1 MAKAFPQGPACFW
14 EAQNMF
20 IKEYLTSFKGK
31 LTALVMTAILLP
43 MIISSLLLGSMLE
56 RRLRASFESRMEAGL
71 ETYSL
76 ILNNKEKELMQGLSR
91 IASDNT
97 LQITLEL
104 GIIPQLR
111 KYLETQIEVL
121 RFSTLIVADAQ
132 KQVVASKGKVF
143 SEFISDEESKLITKG
158 TDALIGHTKPIYKGN
173 DLLGYVLGA
182 VSLKESNFLEHLHEK
197 LVDNYAIWVDSELIA
212 TNLRSNVLP
221 TDWKFEEMRDTKDA
235 WLSTDD
241 YKIMVK
247 TIDFG
252 NRRLSYG
259 VLLPLDEQR
268 REFWMMVGL
277 IGSVVISLFGLIM
290 LLLRRFMRE
299 LIRPVT
305 QLTKAASNIEKGK
318 EIPYLDDQRTD
329 EFGQMAVAFKR
340 MVENLK
346 GSEQELKDHRDRLQ
360 ELVKER
366 TAELEATQQE
376 ATELSEFLKK
386 MFGRYLSTEVMNSL
400 LENPS
405 ALELGGERRNVTILM
420 SDLRGFTALSERL
433 EPEQVVKLL
442 NGYFEVMVEVV
453 HQYNGTINEIIGDS
467 LLVIFGAPQE
477 MPDRAQRAIACA
489 IAMQNAMAEVNEKN
503 RNNGLPEL
511 ETGIGLHDTEVIVG
525 NIGSSKRIK
534 YSVVGSGVN
543 MASRIESYT
552 VGGQI
557 LISESVRKEASG
569 ILRIDGQRE
578 VLPKGA
584 EEPLRIYEI
593 GGIASRYN
601 IALEEKDSELVI
613 LRQKLPL
620 RYTILEG
627 KHVDKKGLEGLVVR
641 LSKKSAE
648 IASEEPVELLT
659 NLKMNLGD
667 VYEELAVKDFYGKV
681 MERLGEN
688 GNSYLVRF
696 TSVPP
701 EVVSYFQAH
710 QQHAVKPSAS

>member
-1 MAKAFPQGPACFW
+1 V
-14 EAQNMF
+14 F
-20 IKEYLTSFKGK
+20 IKEYLTAFKGK

-43 MIISSLLLGSMLE
+43 MIVSSLLLGGMLE
-56 RRLRASFESRMEAGL
+56 RRLRVSFESRLEAGL
-71 ETYSL
+71 KTFSL
-76 ILNNKEKELMQGLSR
+76 ILNNKEEELIQGLSR

-121 RFSTLIVADAQ
+121 RFSTLTVVDAQ
-132 KQVVASKGKVF
+132 KQLVASKGTVF
-143 SEFISDEESKLITKG
+143 SGFINDEESKLVTKG
-158 TDALIGHTKPIYKGN
+158 IDTLIGHSKPIYKGN

-182 VSLKESNFLEHLHEK
+182 VSLKEGNFLEYLHEK
-197 LVDNYAIWVDSELIA
+197 LVDNYAIWVDSKLIA
-212 TNLRSNVLP
+212 TDLRSTVLP
-221 TDWKFEEMRDTKDA
+221 RDWTFHEMSETKYT
-235 WLSTDD
+235 WTGTDD
-241 YKIMVK
+241 YKIMVE

-252 NRRLSYG
+252 KRRLTYG

-268 REFWMMVGL
+268 REFWTMVGL

-290 LLLRRFMRE
+290 LLLRRFMHE

-305 QLTKAASNIEKGK
+305 QLTKAASNIERGK

-346 GSEQELKDHRDRLQ
+346 RSEQELKDHRDHLQ

-366 TAELEATQQE
+366 TAELEATHQE

-405 ALELGGERRNVTILM
+405 ALELGGERRNITIMM

-433 EPEQVVKLL
+433 EPEQVVKML

-489 IAMQNAMAEVNEKN
+489 IAMQNAMTKVNEEN
-503 RNNGLPEL
+503 RNRGLPEL
-511 ETGIGLHDTEVIVG
+511 EIGIGIHDTEVIVG

-534 YSVVGSGVN
+534 YSVVGRGVN
-543 MASRIESYT
+543 MTSRIESYT

-557 LISESVRKEASG
+557 LISESVRKEAGG

-584 EEPLRIYEI
+584 EVPLRIYEI
-593 GGIASRYN
+593 GGVAGRHN
-601 IALEEKDSELVI
+601 IALERKDSDLVT
-613 LRQKLPL
+613 LRQKLTL
-620 RYTILEG
+620 WYTILEG
-627 KHVDKKGLEGLVVR
+627 KHVGKKGLEGLLVR

-648 IASEEPVELLT
+648 IAFDEPVELLT

-681 MERLGEN
+681 IERLGEN

>member
-1 MAKAFPQGPACFW
+1 
-14 EAQNMF
+14 
-20 IKEYLTSFKGK
+20 
-31 LTALVMTAILLP
+31 
-43 MIISSLLLGSMLE
+43 
-56 RRLRASFESRMEAGL
+56 
-71 ETYSL
+71 
-76 ILNNKEKELMQGLSR
+76 MQGLSR

-299 LIRPVT
+299 LIGPVT

-433 EPEQVVKLL
+433 EPEQVVKML

>member
-1 MAKAFPQGPACFW
+1 
-14 EAQNMF
+14 MF

-43 MIISSLLLGSMLE
+43 MIVSSLLLGGMLE
-56 RRLRASFESRMEAGL
+56 RRLRASFESRLEAGL
-71 ETYSL
+71 KTFSL
-76 ILNNKEKELMQGLSR
+76 ILNNKEKELIQGLSR

-104 GIIPQLR
+104 GITPQLR
-111 KYLETQIEVL
+111 KYLEAQIEVL

-132 KQVVASKGKVF
+132 KQAVASAGKVF
-143 SEFISDEESKLITKG
+143 SVFINDEGSRLVTQG
-158 TDALIGHTKPIYKGN
+158 TDTLIGHSKPIYKGN

-182 VSLKESNFLEHLHEK
+182 VSLKEGNFLEYLHER
-197 LVDNYAIWVDSELIA
+197 LVDKYAIWVDGELIA
-212 TNLRSNVLP
+212 T
-221 TDWKFEEMRDTKDA
+221 DWKFQEMRDTKDA
-235 WLSTDD
+235 WKGTDD

-252 NRRLSYG
+252 KRRLSYG
-259 VLLPLDEQR
+259 VLLLLEEER
-268 REFWMMVGL
+268 REFWTMVGL
-277 IGSVVISLFGLIM
+277 IASVVISLFGLIM

-305 QLTKAASNIEKGK
+305 QLTEAASYIEKGK

-329 EFGQMAVAFKR
+329 EFGQMAIAFKR
-340 MVENLK
+340 MVENLR
-346 GSEQELKDHRDRLQ
+346 GTEQELKDHRDHLQ

-366 TAELEATQQE
+366 TAELEVSHRE

-405 ALELGGERRNVTILM
+405 AMELGGERRNVTIMM

-433 EPEQVVKLL
+433 EPEQVVRLL

-453 HQYNGTINEIIGDS
+453 HQYNGTINEIVGDS

-477 MPDRAQRAIACA
+477 MPDRAQRAVACA
-489 IAMQNAMAEVNEKN
+489 IAMQNAMAKVNEEN
-503 RNNGLPEL
+503 RNKGLPEL
-511 ETGIGLHDTEVIVG
+511 ETGIGLHDTEVVVG
-525 NIGSSKRIK
+525 NIGSTKRIK

-557 LISESVRKEASG
+557 LISESVRKEAG
-569 ILRIDGQRE
+569 AILRIDAQRE

-584 EEPLRIYEI
+584 EEPLRTYEI
-593 GGIASRYN
+593 GGIAGLYN
-601 IALEEKDSELVI
+601 IALEGKYSDLVT
-613 LRQKLPL
+613 LSQKLPL

-627 KHVDKKGLEGLVVR
+627 KHIGKKGLEGLVVR

-648 IASEEPVELLT
+648 IAFDEPVDLLT

-681 MERLGEN
+681 MERLEKN
-688 GNSYLVRF
+688 GHNYFVQF

>member
-1 MAKAFPQGPACFW
+1 V
-14 EAQNMF
+14 F
-20 IKEYLTSFKGK
+20 IKEYLTAFKGK
-31 LTALVMTAILLP
+31 LTALVMTAILVP
-43 MIISSLLLGSMLE
+43 MIVSSLLLGGMLE
-56 RRLRASFESRMEAGL
+56 RRLRVSFESRLEAGL
-71 ETYSL
+71 KTFSL
-76 ILNNKEKELMQGLSR
+76 ILNNKEKELIQGLSR

-97 LQITLEL
+97 LQMTLEL
-104 GIIPQLR
+104 GIVPQLR

-121 RFSTLIVADAQ
+121 KFSALIVADAQ
-132 KQVVASKGKVF
+132 KQVIASKGTVF
-143 SEFISDEESKLITKG
+143 AEVFNDEKSKLVAKG
-158 TDALIGHTKPIYKGN
+158 TDILIGHSKPIYKGN

-182 VSLKESNFLEHLHEK
+182 VSLKDGNFLEYLHEK

-212 TNLRSNVLP
+212 TDLRSNVLP
-221 TDWKFEEMRDTKDA
+221 LDWTFEETRDTKHTWTA
-235 WLSTDD
+235 TDD
-241 YKIMVK
+241 YKILVN

-252 NRRLSYG
+252 KRRLSYG
-259 VLLPLDEQR
+259 ILLPLEEQR
-268 REFWMMVGL
+268 REFWTMVGL

-299 LIRPVT
+299 LIAPVT
-305 QLTKAASNIEKGK
+305 QLTEAASSIEKGK

-346 GSEQELKDHRDRLQ
+346 HSEQELKDHRDHLQ

-366 TAELEATQQE
+366 TAELEESHQE

-405 ALELGGERRNVTILM
+405 AMELGGERRNVTIMM

-433 EPEQVVKLL
+433 EPEQVVKML

-453 HQYNGTINEIIGDS
+453 DQYNGTINEIIGDS

-489 IAMQNAMAEVNEKN
+489 IAMQNAMTEVNREN
-503 RNNGLPEL
+503 RNLNLPEL

-552 VGGQI
+552 VGRQI
-557 LISESVRKEASG
+557 LISESVRKEAG
-569 ILRIDGQRE
+569 ETLRIDGHRE

-584 EEPLRIYEI
+584 EVPLRIYEI
-593 GGIASRYN
+593 GGIAGRYN
-601 IALEEKDSELVI
+601 IALEGKDPDLVT

-620 RYTILEG
+620 WYTMLEG
-627 KHVDKKGLEGLVVR
+627 KHVGKKGLEGRVVR

-648 IASEEPVELLT
+648 IAFDEPMELLA

-667 VYEELAVKDFYGKV
+667 VYEELAAKDFYGKV
-681 MERLGEN
+681 MERLEEN

>member
-1 MAKAFPQGPACFW
+1 MAERLPQGRASIRL
-14 EAQNMF
+14 AQNML

-31 LTALVMTAILLP
+31 LTALVVTAILLP
-43 MIISSLLLGSMLE
+43 MIVSSLLLGGMLE
-56 RRLRASFESRMEAGL
+56 RRLRVSFESRLEAGL
-71 ETYSL
+71 KTFSL
-76 ILNNKEKELMQGLSR
+76 ILNNKEKELMQGVSR

-132 KQVVASKGKVF
+132 KQVVASQGKVF
-143 SEFISDEESKLITKG
+143 SKFINDEGSKLVTKG
-158 TDALIGHTKPIYKGN
+158 TDAFIAHSKPIYKGN

-182 VSLKESNFLEHLHEK
+182 VSLKEGSFLDYLHEK

-212 TNLRSNVLP
+212 TDLRPNVLP
-221 TDWKFEEMRDTKDA
+221 TDWKFQEMGETKDA
-235 WLSTDD
+235 WTGKHD
-241 YKIMVK
+241 YKIMLK
-247 TIDFG
+247 TIDLG
-252 NRRLSYG
+252 ERRLSYG
-259 VLLPLDEQR
+259 VLLPLEEQR
-268 REFWMMVGL
+268 RKSWTMVGL
-277 IGSVVISLFGLIM
+277 IGAVVISLFALIM

-299 LIRPVT
+299 LIAPVT
-305 QLTKAASNIEKGK
+305 QLTEAASNIEKGK
-318 EIPYLDDQRTD
+318 EIHYLDDKRTD

-346 GSEQELKDHRDRLQ
+346 RSEQELKDHRDNLQ

-366 TAELEATQQE
+366 TAELEASQQE

-386 MFGRYLSTEVMNSL
+386 MFGRYLSSEVMNSL

-405 ALELGGERRNVTILM
+405 SLELGGERRNVTIMM

-433 EPEQVVKLL
+433 EPEQVVKML
-442 NGYFEVMVEVV
+442 NGYFEVMVEVI
-453 HQYNGTINEIIGDS
+453 HQHNGTINEIIGDS

-477 MPDRAQRAIACA
+477 MPDRTQQAIACA
-489 IAMQNAMAEVNEKN
+489 IAMQNAMAKVNEEN
-503 RNNGLPEL
+503 RNEGLPEL

-557 LISESVRKEASG
+557 LISESVRNEAGG

-593 GGIASRYN
+593 GGIAGRYN
-601 IALEEKDSELVI
+601 IALEGKESDLVT
-613 LRQKLPL
+613 LRQKVPL
-620 RYTILEG
+620 RFTILEG
-627 KHVDKKGLEGLVVR
+627 KHIDKKGLEGLVVR
-641 LSKKSAE
+641 LSKKGAE
-648 IASEEPVELLT
+648 IAFDKPVELLA

-688 GNSYLVRF
+688 GHSYFIRF

-710 QQHAVKPSAS
+710 QQHAVEPSAS

>member
-1 MAKAFPQGPACFW
+1 
-14 EAQNMF
+14 MF
-20 IKEYLTSFKGK
+20 IKKYLTSFRGK

-43 MIISSLLLGSMLE
+43 MIVSGLLLGGMLE
-56 RRLRASFESRMEAGL
+56 RRLRVSFESRLEAGL
-71 ETYSL
+71 KTFSL
-76 ILNNKEKELMQGLSR
+76 ILNNKEKELMQGVSR

-111 KYLETQIEVL
+111 KYIETQIEVL

-132 KQVVASKGKVF
+132 KRVVASKGKVF
-143 SEFISDEESKLITKG
+143 SDFIIDEGSQLVTKG
-158 TDALIGHTKPIYKGN
+158 TDALIGYSKPIYKDN
-173 DLLGYVLGA
+173 NLLGYVLGA
-182 VSLKESNFLEHLHEK
+182 ISLKKSNFLEYLHEK
-197 LVDNYAIWVDSELIA
+197 LVDNYAIWVDGELIA
-212 TNLRSNVLP
+212 TNLRLNVLP
-221 TDWKFEEMRDTKDA
+221 PDWKFQEMRDTRDT
-235 WLSTDD
+235 STGTDD

-247 TIDFG
+247 TVDFG
-252 NRRLSYG
+252 KRRLSYG
-259 VLLPLDEQR
+259 VLLPLEEQR
-268 REFWMMVGL
+268 REFWTMVGL

-305 QLTKAASNIEKGK
+305 QLTKAASNIEKGN

-340 MVENLK
+340 MVGNLK
-346 GSEQELKDHRDRLQ
+346 RSEQELKSHRDHLQ

-366 TAELEATQQE
+366 TAELEATHQE

-386 MFGRYLSTEVMNSL
+386 MFGRYLSIEVMNSL

-405 ALELGGERRNVTILM
+405 ALELGGERRNVTIMM
-420 SDLRGFTALSERL
+420 SDLRGFTALAERL
-433 EPEQVVKLL
+433 EPEQVVKML
-442 NGYFEVMVEVV
+442 NVYFEVMVEVV
-453 HQYNGTINEIIGDS
+453 HKFNGTINEIIGDS

-477 MPDRAQRAIACA
+477 MPDRAQQAIACA

-503 RNNGLPEL
+503 RNKGLPEL
-511 ETGIGLHDTEVIVG
+511 DIGIGLHDTEVIVG

-534 YSVVGSGVN
+534 YSVVGRGVN
-543 MASRIESYT
+543 MVSRIESYT

-557 LISESVRKEASG
+557 LISESARKEAG
-569 ILRIDGQRE
+569 RILRIDGQRE

-584 EEPLRIYEI
+584 EVPLRIYEI
-593 GGIASRYN
+593 GGIAGRYN
-601 IALEEKDSELVI
+601 IALEGKDSDLVI
-613 LRQKLPL
+613 LSQKLPL

-627 KHVDKKGLEGLVVR
+627 KHVDKKGLEGLLVR
-641 LSKKSAE
+641 LSKKGAE
-648 IASEEPVELLT
+648 IAFVEPVELLT

-667 VYEELAVKDFYGKV
+667 IYEELAVKHFYGKV
-681 MERLGEN
+681 MERLEEN
-688 GNSYLVRF
+688 GHNYLVRF

-710 QQHAVKPSAS
+710 QQHAVNPLAS

>member
-1 MAKAFPQGPACFW
+1 
-14 EAQNMF
+14 MF
-20 IKEYLTSFKGK
+20 IKEYLTAFKGK

-43 MIISSLLLGSMLE
+43 MIVSSLLLGGMLE
-56 RRLRASFESRMEAGL
+56 KRLRVSFESRLEAGL
-71 ETYSL
+71 KTFSL
-76 ILNNKEKELMQGLSR
+76 ILSNKEKELIQGLSR

-97 LQITLEL
+97 LQMTLEL

-121 RFSTLIVADAQ
+121 RFSALIVADSQ
-132 KQVVASKGKVF
+132 KQVVASTGTVF
-143 SEFISDEESKLITKG
+143 AGVINDEGSKLITKG
-158 TDALIGHTKPIYKGN
+158 TDTLMSHSKPIYKGN

-182 VSLKESNFLEHLHEK
+182 VSLKDLNFLDYLHEK
-197 LVDNYAIWVDSELIA
+197 LVDNYAIWVDSKLIA
-212 TNLRSNVLP
+212 TDSRSNVLP
-221 TDWKFEEMRDTKDA
+221 RDWTFDETRDAKQSWIGTG
-235 WLSTDD
+235 D
-241 YKIMVK
+241 YKILVN

-252 NRRLSYG
+252 KRRLTYG

-268 REFWMMVGL
+268 RGFWTMVGL
-277 IGSVVISLFGLIM
+277 IGAIVISLFVLIM
-290 LLLRRFMRE
+290 ALLRRFMHE
-299 LIRPVT
+299 LVRPVT
-305 QLTKAASNIEKGK
+305 QLTNAASHIEKGK

-340 MVENLK
+340 MVEKLK
-346 GSEQELKDHRDRLQ
+346 LSEKELKDHRDHLQ

-366 TAELEATQQE
+366 PAELEKSHQE

-386 MFGRYLSTEVMNSL
+386 MFGRYLSIEVMNSL
-400 LENPS
+400 LEDPS
-405 ALELGGERRNVTILM
+405 AMELGGERRNVTIML

-433 EPEQVVKLL
+433 EPEQVVKML

-467 LLVIFGAPQE
+467 LLVIFGAPQA
-477 MPDRAQRAIACA
+477 MSDRAQRAIACA
-489 IAMQNAMAEVNEKN
+489 IAMQNAMAKVNKEN
-503 RNNGLPEL
+503 RNKDLPEL

-557 LISESVRKEASG
+557 LISESVRKEAG
-569 ILRIDGQRE
+569 ELLRIDGQCE

-584 EEPLRIYEI
+584 EVPLRIYEI
-593 GGIASRYN
+593 GGIAGRYN
-601 IALEEKDSELVI
+601 IALERKDSDLVN

-620 RYTILEG
+620 WYTILEG
-627 KHVDKKGLEGLVVR
+627 KHVGKKGLRGLVVR

-648 IASEEPVELLT
+648 IAFDGPMELLS
-659 NLKMNLGD
+659 NLKMNLGN

-681 MERLGEN
+681 MERLEEN
-688 GNSYLVRF
+688 GSNYLIRF
-696 TSVPP
+696 TSIPP

>member
-1 MAKAFPQGPACFW
+1 V
-14 EAQNMF
+14 F
-20 IKEYLTSFKGK
+20 IKEYLTAFKGK

-43 MIISSLLLGSMLE
+43 MIVSSLLLGGMLE
-56 RRLRASFESRMEAGL
+56 RRLRVSFESRLEAGL
-71 ETYSL
+71 KTFSL
-76 ILNNKEKELMQGLSR
+76 ILNNREKELIQGLSR

-97 LQITLEL
+97 LQMTLEL

-132 KQVVASKGKVF
+132 KQVVASKGTVF
-143 SEFISDEESKLITKG
+143 AEAMDEEGSRLVTQG
-158 TDALIGHTKPIYKGN
+158 TDTLVGHSKPIYKGN

-182 VSLKESNFLEHLHEK
+182 VSLKDSNFLEYLHEK
-197 LVDNYAIWVDSELIA
+197 LVDNFAIWVDSELVA
-212 TNLRSNVLP
+212 TDLRSNVLP
-221 TDWKFEEMRDTKDA
+221 KDWTFDETSDTKPS
-235 WLSTDD
+235 WTGTDD
-241 YKIMVK
+241 YKILVNA
-247 TIDFG
+247 IDFG
-252 NRRLSYG
+252 KGRLTYG

-268 REFWMMVGL
+268 RGFWATVGL
-277 IGSVVISLFGLIM
+277 IGSIVISLFVLIM
-290 LLLRRFMRE
+290 MLLRRFMHE

-329 EFGQMAVAFKR
+329 EFGQMAGAFKR
-340 MVENLK
+340 MIENLK
-346 GSEQELKDHRDRLQ
+346 QSEQELKDHRDHLK

-366 TAELEATQQE
+366 TAELEKSHQE

-386 MFGRYLSTEVMNSL
+386 MFGRYLSAEVMNSL

-405 ALELGGERRNVTILM
+405 AMELGGERRKVTIMM

-433 EPEQVVKLL
+433 EPEQVVKML

-489 IAMQNAMAEVNEKN
+489 IAMQNAMAKVNEEN
-503 RNNGLPEL
+503 RNKGLPEL

-557 LISESVRKEASG
+557 LISESVRKEAG
-569 ILRIDGQRE
+569 KLLRIDGQRE

-584 EEPLRIYEI
+584 EVPLRIYEI
-593 GGIASRYN
+593 GGIAGQYN
-601 IALEEKDSELVI
+601 MALEGRDANLLT
-613 LRQKLPL
+613 LRQRLPL
-620 RYTILEG
+620 WYTILEG
-627 KHVDKKGLEGLVVR
+627 KHIGKKGLKGLVVR

-648 IASEEPVELLT
+648 IAFDEPITLLT
-659 NLKMNLGD
+659 NLKMNLKD

-681 MERLGEN
+681 MERIEEN
-688 GNSYLVRF
+688 RNSYLIRF

-710 QQHAVKPSAS
+710 QQHAVKPSAN

>member
-1 MAKAFPQGPACFW
+1 MAKGLPQGPACFR

-20 IKEYLTSFKGK
+20 IKEYLTFFKGK

-43 MIISSLLLGSMLE
+43 MIVSSLLLGGMLE
-56 RRLRASFESRMEAGL
+56 RRLRSSFESRLEAGL
-71 ETYSL
+71 KTFSL
-76 ILNNKEKELMQGLSR
+76 ILINKEKELTQGLSR

-121 RFSTLIVADAQ
+121 GFSTLIVADAQ

-143 SEFISDEESKLITKG
+143 SEFINDEGSKLVTKG
-158 TDALIGHTKPIYKGN
+158 TDALIGHSKPIYKGN
-173 DLLGYVLGA
+173 DLLGYVVGA
-182 VSLKESNFLEHLHEK
+182 VSLKEGNFLEYVHEK

-212 TNLRSNVLP
+212 TDLRSNVLP
-221 TDWKFEEMRDTKDA
+221 TDCKFQEMGDTKAA
-235 WLSTDD
+235 WTGTDD

-252 NRRLSYG
+252 KRRLTYG
-259 VLLPLDEQR
+259 VLIPLKEQR
-268 REFWMMVGL
+268 REFWTMVGL

-299 LIRPVT
+299 LIAPVT
-305 QLTKAASNIEKGK
+305 QLTEAASNIEKGK

-346 GSEQELKDHRDRLQ
+346 RSEQELKDHRDHLK

-366 TAELEATQQE
+366 TAELEASQQE

-386 MFGRYLSTEVMNSL
+386 MFGRYLSAEVMNSL

-405 ALELGGERRNVTILM
+405 ALELGGERRNVTIMM

-433 EPEQVVKLL
+433 EPEQVVKML

-467 LLVIFGAPQE
+467 LVVIFGAPQE

-489 IAMQNAMAEVNEKN
+489 IAMQNAMAKVNEEN
-503 RNNGLPEL
+503 RNKGLPEL
-511 ETGIGLHDTEVIVG
+511 EAGIGLHDSEVVVG

-557 LISESVRKEASG
+557 LISESVRKEAGG

-584 EEPLRIYEI
+584 QTPLRIYEVGGI
-593 GGIASRYN
+593 GGHYN
-601 IALEEKDSELVI
+601 LALEAKDPALVTLTREI
-613 LRQKLPL
+613 PL
-620 RYTILEG
+620 RYTELEG
-627 KHVDKKGLEGLVVR
+627 KN
-641 LSKKSAE
+641 
-648 IASEEPVELLT
+648 I
-659 NLKMNLGD
+659 
-667 VYEELAVKDFYGKV
+667 
-681 MERLGEN
+681 
-688 GNSYLVRF
+688 
-696 TSVPP
+696 
-701 EVVSYFQAH
+701 
-710 QQHAVKPSAS
+710 

>member
-1 MAKAFPQGPACFW
+1 
-14 EAQNMF
+14 MF
-20 IKEYLTSFKGK
+20 IKEYLTSFRGR

-43 MIISSLLLGSMLE
+43 MIIASLLLGGMLE
-56 RRLRASFESRMEAGL
+56 RRLRESFESRLEAGL
-71 ETYSL
+71 KTFSL
-76 ILNNKEKELMQGLSR
+76 ILNNKDKELVQGLSR

-104 GIIPQLR
+104 GIVPQLR

-143 SEFISDEESKLITKG
+143 SAFINDEGSQLVTEG
-158 TDALIGHTKPIYKGN
+158 EDALIGHSKPIYKG
-173 DLLGYVLGA
+173 DHLLGYVLGA
-182 VSLKESNFLEHLHEK
+182 VSLKESNFLDYLHEK
-197 LVDNYAIWVDSELIA
+197 LVDNYAIWVDSKLVS

-221 TDWKFEEMRDTKDA
+221 INWKFQEISRAKDA
-235 WLSTDD
+235 WTGSDD

-247 TIDFG
+247 AIDFG
-252 NRRLSYG
+252 KRRLSYA
-259 VLLPLDEQR
+259 VLLPLEEER
-268 REFWMMVGL
+268 REFWTMVGL
-277 IGSVVISLFGLIM
+277 IGLVVICLFGLIM
-290 LLLRRFMRE
+290 LLLRRFMHE
-299 LIRPVT
+299 LIGPVT
-305 QLTKAASNIEKGK
+305 QLTKAASNIEEGK
-318 EIPYLDDQRTD
+318 EIPNLDDQRTD

-346 GSEQELKDHRDRLQ
+346 RSEQELKGHRDHLQ

-366 TAELEATQQE
+366 TAELEATHKE

-386 MFGRYLSTEVMNSL
+386 MFGRYLSIEVMNSL

-405 ALELGGERRNVTILM
+405 ALELGGERRNVTIMM

-433 EPEQVVKLL
+433 EPEQVVKML

-453 HQYNGTINEIIGDS
+453 HQFNGTINEIIGDS

-503 RNNGLPEL
+503 RDKGLPEL
-511 ETGIGLHDTEVIVG
+511 EIGIGLHDTEVIVG

-543 MASRIESYT
+543 MTSRIESYT

-557 LISESVRKEASG
+557 LISESVRKEAG
-569 ILRIDGQRE
+569 EILRIDGQRE

-584 EEPLRIYEI
+584 EVPLRIYEI

-601 IALEEKDSELVI
+601 IALDGKDPDLVT
-613 LRQKLPL
+613 LSQKLPL

-627 KHVDKKGLEGLVVR
+627 KHVGKKGLEGLVVR

-648 IASEEPVELLT
+648 IAFDEPVKLLT
-659 NLKMNLGD
+659 NLKLNLGD

-688 GNSYLVRF
+688 GQSYLVRF

-710 QQHAVKPSAS
+710 QQHAAK

>member
-1 MAKAFPQGPACFW
+1 
-14 EAQNMF
+14 MF
-20 IKEYLTSFKGK
+20 IKEYLTFFKGK
-31 LTALVMTAILLP
+31 LTALVVTAILLP
-43 MIISSLLLGSMLE
+43 MIVSSLLLGGMLE
-56 RRLRASFESRMEAGL
+56 RRLRVSFESRLEAGL
-71 ETYSL
+71 KTFSL

-121 RFSTLIVADAQ
+121 GFSTLIVADAQ

-143 SEFISDEESKLITKG
+143 PEFINDEGSKLVTKG
-158 TDALIGHTKPIYKGN
+158 TDALIGHSKPIYKGN
-173 DLLGYVLGA
+173 DLLGYVVGA
-182 VSLKESNFLEHLHEK
+182 VSLKEGNFLEYLHK
-197 LVDNYAIWVDSELIA
+197 QLVDNYAIWVDNELIA
-212 TNLRSNVLP
+212 TDLRSNVLP
-221 TDWKFEEMRDTKDA
+221 TVWKFQEMGDTKDA
-235 WLSTDD
+235 WIGTDD
-241 YKIMVK
+241 YKILVK
-247 TIDFG
+247 TIVFG
-252 NRRLSYG
+252 KRRLSYG
-259 VLLPLDEQR
+259 VLLPLEEQR
-268 REFWMMVGL
+268 REFWTMVGL
-277 IGSVVISLFGLIM
+277 IGIVVISLFGLIM

-299 LIRPVT
+299 LIAPVT
-305 QLTKAASNIEKGK
+305 QLTEAASNIEKGK

-346 GSEQELKDHRDRLQ
+346 RSEQELKDHRDHLQ

-366 TAELEATQQE
+366 TAELEASQQE

-386 MFGRYLSTEVMNSL
+386 MFGRYLSAEVMNSL

-405 ALELGGERRNVTILM
+405 ALELGGERRNVTIM
-420 SDLRGFTALSERL
+420 ISDLRGFTALSERL
-433 EPEQVVKLL
+433 EPEQVVKML

-467 LLVIFGAPQE
+467 LIVIFGAPQE

-489 IAMQNAMAEVNEKN
+489 IAMQNAMAKVNEEN
-503 RNNGLPEL
+503 RNKGLPEL
-511 ETGIGLHDTEVIVG
+511 ETGIGLHDSEVVVG
-525 NIGSSKRIK
+525 NIGSSKRFK

-557 LISESVRKEASG
+557 LISESVRKEAG
-569 ILRIDGQRE
+569 EILCIDGQRE

-584 EEPLRIYEI
+584 QTPLRIYEV
-593 GGIASRYN
+593 GGIAGRYN
-601 IALEEKDSELVI
+601 LALEAKDPALVTLMREI
-613 LRQKLPL
+613 PL
-620 RYTILEG
+620 RYTVLEG
-627 KHVDKKGLEGLVVR
+627 KNIERKELEGSVVR
-641 LSKKSAE
+641 LSKNCAE
-648 IASEEPVELLT
+648 ITLCGPISVLT

-667 VYEELAVKDFYGKV
+667 VDEKLSTRDFYGKV
-681 MERLGEN
+681 IEPPGKK
-688 GNSYLVRF
+688 GDTQLVRF

-701 EVVSYFQAH
+701 EVDAYFQAH
-710 QQHAVKPSAS
+710 LKFAGS

>member
-1 MAKAFPQGPACFW
+1 MAKRLPQGPAFFR
-14 EAQNMF
+14 EAQHVF
-20 IKEYLTSFKGK
+20 INEYLSSFRGK

-43 MIISSLLLGSMLE
+43 MIVSSLLLGGMLE
-56 RRLRASFESRMEAGL
+56 RRLRVSFESRLEAGL
-71 ETYSL
+71 KTFSL
-76 ILNNKEKELMQGLSR
+76 ILNNKEKELMQGVSR

-121 RFSTLIVADAQ
+121 RFSTLIVANAQ
-132 KQVVASKGKVF
+132 KKVVASKGKVF
-143 SEFISDEESKLITKG
+143 SKFINDEGSQLVIKG
-158 TDALIGHTKPIYKGN
+158 TDALIGHSKPIYKGK

-182 VSLKESNFLEHLHEK
+182 VSLKEANFLEYLHEK
-197 LVDNYAIWVDSELIA
+197 LVDNYAIWVDNELIA
-212 TNLRSNVLP
+212 TDLRSNVLP
-221 TDWKFEEMRDTKDA
+221 TDWKFQEMKDA
-235 WLSTDD
+235 KDARTGTDH
-241 YKIMVK
+241 YKIVAK

-252 NRRLSYG
+252 KRRLSYG
-259 VLLPLDEQR
+259 VLFPLDEQR
-268 REFWMMVGL
+268 RQFWMMVGL
-277 IGSVVISLFGLIM
+277 IGSVVISLFGLII

-299 LIRPVT
+299 LIKPVT

-318 EIPYLDDQRTD
+318 EVSYLDDQRTD

-346 GSEQELKDHRDRLQ
+346 RSEQELKDHRDNLQ

-366 TAELEATQQE
+366 TAELEASQQE

-386 MFGRYLSTEVMNSL
+386 MFGRYLSSEVMNSL

-405 ALELGGERRNVTILM
+405 SLELGGERRNVTIMM

-433 EPEQVVKLL
+433 EPEQVVKML
-442 NGYFEVMVEVV
+442 NGYFEVMVDVV
-453 HQYNGTINEIIGDS
+453 HQYNGTINEII
-467 LLVIFGAPQE
+467 GAPQE

-489 IAMQNAMAEVNEKN
+489 IAMQNAMAEVNEEN
-503 RNNGLPEL
+503 RNKGLPEL
-511 ETGIGLHDTEVIVG
+511 ETGIGIHDTEVILG

-534 YSVVGSGVN
+534 YSVVGRGVN
-543 MASRIESYT
+543 LASRIESYT

-557 LISESVRKEASG
+557 VISESVRKEADG

-584 EEPLRIYEI
+584 DVPLRIYEI
-593 GGIASRYN
+593 GGIAGRYN
-601 IALEEKDSELVI
+601 IALEGKDPDLVT

-627 KHVDKKGLEGLVVR
+627 KHVGKKGLEGLVVR

-648 IASEEPVELLT
+648 VAFNEPVELLT
-659 NLKMNLGD
+659 NLKMNLGN

-688 GNSYLVRF
+688 GNGYLVRF

-701 EVVSYFQAH
+701 EVASYFQAH

>member
-1 MAKAFPQGPACFW
+1 MAKRLPQGPACFR
-14 EAQNMF
+14 EAQNVF

-43 MIISSLLLGSMLE
+43 MIVSSLLLGGMLE
-56 RRLRASFESRMEAGL
+56 RRLRASFESRLEAGL
-71 ETYSL
+71 KTFSL
-76 ILNNKEKELMQGLSR
+76 ILNNKEKELIQGLSR

-104 GIIPQLR
+104 GITPQLR

-132 KQVVASKGKVF
+132 KQVVASEGKVF
-143 SEFISDEESKLITKG
+143 SVFINDEGSKLVTKG
-158 TDALIGHTKPIYKGN
+158 TDTLIGHSKPIYKGN

-182 VSLKESNFLEHLHEK
+182 VSLKEGNFLEYLHEK

-212 TNLRSNVLP
+212 T
-221 TDWKFEEMRDTKDA
+221 DWKFQEMRDTKDA
-235 WLSTDD
+235 WTGTDD

-252 NRRLSYG
+252 KRRLSYG
-259 VLLPLDEQR
+259 VLLLLEEQR
-268 REFWMMVGL
+268 REFWTMVGL
-277 IGSVVISLFGLIM
+277 IALVVISLFGLIM
-290 LLLRRFMRE
+290 LLLRRFMHE
-299 LIRPVT
+299 LIEPVT
-305 QLTKAASNIEKGK
+305 QLTEAASNIEKGK

-346 GSEQELKDHRDRLQ
+346 GSEQELKDHRDHLQ

-366 TAELEATQQE
+366 TAELEATHQE

-405 ALELGGERRNVTILM
+405 ALELGGEQRNVTIMM
-420 SDLRGFTALSERL
+420 SDLRGFTAISERL
-433 EPEQVVKLL
+433 EPEQVVKML
-442 NGYFEVMVEVV
+442 NGYFEIMVEVV

-489 IAMQNAMAEVNEKN
+489 IAMQNAMAEVNEEN
-503 RNNGLPEL
+503 RNKGLPEL

-534 YSVVGSGVN
+534 YSVVGRGVN

-557 LISESVRKEASG
+557 LISESVRKEAG
-569 ILRIDGQRE
+569 ETLRIDGQRE

-584 EEPLRIYEI
+584 EAPLRIYEI

-601 IALEEKDSELVI
+601 IALEGKGKDSDLVT

-627 KHVDKKGLEGLVVR
+627 KHVGKKDLEGLVVR

-648 IASEEPVELLT
+648 SAFDEPVELLT
-659 NLKMNLGD
+659 NLTMNLGD

-688 GNSYLVRF
+688 GHSYLVRF